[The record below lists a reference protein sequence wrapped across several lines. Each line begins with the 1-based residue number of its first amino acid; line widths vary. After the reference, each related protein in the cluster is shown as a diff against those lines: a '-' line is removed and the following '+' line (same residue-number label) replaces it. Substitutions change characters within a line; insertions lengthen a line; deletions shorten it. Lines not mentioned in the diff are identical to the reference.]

1 VSDKLVNMKNV
12 YIVIVCLLAVFSCK
26 NDAKAEKLEDLTSD
40 SEARTAKQSDG
51 LTHLKGE
58 FVYVDGAAVLQ
69 THKEIYGVLIT
80 DRLEALQKQAN
91 AYKTEPTDMVLI
103 EVRGKISQQKD
114 DKILWPNK
122 LEIVEILSV
131 KPIPEEK
138 DNVIKLE
145 N

>member
-1 VSDKLVNMKNV
+1 MKRILILLVCVS
-12 YIVIVCLLAVFSCK
+12 VFISCK
-26 NDAKAEKLEDLTSD
+26 NDVKSEKPNETVTDID

-69 THKEIYGVLIT
+69 TNTNIYGVLLT
-80 DRLEALQKQAN
+80 DKLKALQEQAQQYKQ
-91 AYKTEPTDMVLI
+91 EPTDMVLI

-122 LEIVEILSV
+122 LEIVEILAV
-131 KPIPEEK
+131 KPMPKETN
-138 DNVIKLE
+138 NVIKLE

>member
-1 VSDKLVNMKNV
+1 
-12 YIVIVCLLAVFSCK
+12 
-26 NDAKAEKLEDLTSD
+26 
-40 SEARTAKQSDG
+40 
-51 LTHLKGE
+51 
-58 FVYVDGAAVLQ
+58 VLQ